1 MTHDPYFTAC
11 LLNRPAVSALILCGQ
26 HSIGL
31 ILSCSSILH
40 CPSIHADSLPST
52 PASVCVQIVG
62 VGAVQLS
69 QAMFILNPGTVVP
82 VTVDLYR
89 PEKAGMAKFVGG
101 GVAGSAKGIGKAGL
115 SGLARQ
121 HLT

>member
-1 MTHDPYFTAC
+1 MC
-11 LLNRPAVSALILCGQ
+11 L
-26 HSIGL
+26 
-31 ILSCSSILH
+31 
-40 CPSIHADSLPST
+40 
-52 PASVCVQIVG
+52 QIVG

-101 GVAGSAKGIGKAGL
+101 GVSGAAGAAKGVGKAGL
-115 SGLARQ
+115 SGSALLNIIQLAAPTKVLQ
-121 HLT
+121 